1 MTQIPSPGSERL
13 IARYLPYSHHVT
25 EQIVACDNLQY
36 LAVIRVAGRSPDAH
50 STQER
55 HDWIEALHNVL
66 RGLPLGTVGLYSH
79 IVRRRVTE
87 YPQSRFAQAFA
98 EQFDQAYRATFDAKG
113 LMVNDLYL
121 SLLVHPVADPVMGTF
136 ANLEKADTKRL
147 AQWQAESIDRL
158 QNLLRAMTAALSRY
172 DPTVL
177 GIVDRNGYA
186 FSEIAE
192 FLSLLCNGS
201 HHAIPITRDRLG
213 TNICR
218 ARPVFSRYG
227 ELGELR
233 TVTGSR
239 LFGMIELRD
248 YPEQTRP
255 GHLDVLLDQPY
266 EFVLTQSWGSFTGA
280 AAKGLVRKHRKLL
293 ADSNDAAHSQLTQL
307 DQAMDDLTS
316 GRLGLGD
323 HHATLLLFGSDTNSV
338 RQSMANTISALAE
351 VALVAKPLERALEA
365 GFWAQ
370 LPGNWAWRP
379 RPVPI
384 TSYNLL
390 CLSSLHNQMTGKPAG
405 NPWGPAVTMLKT
417 RTGSPFFFNFHA
429 STDDVDE
436 LGKRRPGNTMLIG
449 MTGTG
454 KTVLQGM
461 LLTQAQ
467 KFNAT
472 CVVWDKDRGMQVLI
486 MALGGRYFKLR
497 LGESTGWNPF
507 QMPPTKGNVA
517 FMRRLVVFL
526 AERRGEPLTT
536 AQHGEVTRAI
546 EQMTTGIDLESRG
559 LSMLTTLLPNP
570 YSEDSAGSV
579 HARLLPWCHGG
590 EYGWVFDNPQD
601 ALNLDST
608 SGKAAILGFDLTE
621 LLDDDDA
628 RGAATLYL
636 RHRINALHDGRRII
650 NLFDECQH
658 PLKDAHFQADMQD
671 ASRTIRKK
679 NGVLAFATQEPG
691 AILTNPVGPSLI
703 QQAATLIFL
712 PNPQA
717 KREDYVEGFGLTPAE
732 FELIRQLGEASRQFV
747 IKQGGN
753 VTVASLDLSG
763 CENELLVFSGSTDM
777 AEAAEQAVAKAGSDP
792 ADWLPV
798 YLNTV
803 KSNRRLVEPSLP
815 IRPAESMHAM

>member
-1 MTQIPSPGSERL
+1 MNSSPAFAHERL
-13 IARYLPYSHHVT
+13 ISRYLPYSHHVT
-25 EQIVACDNLQY
+25 KQIMACDNLQY
-36 LAVIRVAGRSPDAH
+36 LAVIRVAGRSPDAYNAN
-50 STQER
+50 ER
-55 HDWIEALHNVL
+55 REWIEALHNVV
-66 RGLPLGTVGLYSH
+66 RGLPLGSVGLYSH

-87 YPQSRFAQAFA
+87 YPQSLFNQPFA
-98 EQFDQAYRATFDAKG
+98 ERFDRAYRATFDASG

-121 SLLVHPVADPVMGTF
+121 SLLSHPVADPVMGVF
-136 ANLEKADTKRL
+136 ANLEKADGARL
-147 AQWQAESIDRL
+147 AQWQAESIERL
-158 QNLLRAMTAALSRY
+158 QNSLRAMTAALTRY
-172 DPTVL
+172 DPMVL
-177 GIVDRNGYA
+177 SIVDRDGYA
-186 FSEIAE
+186 FSQVAE
-192 FLSLLCNGS
+192 FLGLLCNGV
-201 HHAIPITRDRLG
+201 HYPVPITRDRIGDNL
-213 TNICR
+213 CQ

-227 ELGELR
+227 EIGELR
-233 TVTGSR
+233 SVTGSR

-248 YPEQTRP
+248 YPEETRP

-293 ADSNDAAHSQLTQL
+293 ADSNDAARSQLSQL

-323 HHATLLLFGSDTNSV
+323 HHASLLLFGHDTDSL
-338 RQSMANTISALAE
+338 RQHMANTIGALAE
-351 VALVAKPLERALEA
+351 VALVAKPLDRALEA

-390 CLSSLHNQMTGKPAG
+390 CLSSLHNQMTGKPTG

-472 CVVWDKDRGMQVLI
+472 CVVWDKDQGMQVLI
-486 MALGGRYFKLR
+486 MALGGRYFNLR
-497 LGESTGWNPF
+497 LGEPTGWNPF
-507 QMPPTKGNVA
+507 QMPPTKSNIA
-517 FMRRLVVFL
+517 FMRRLVVYL
-526 AERRGEPLTT
+526 AERRGEPLNT
-536 AQHGEVTRAI
+536 AQHSEVTRAV
-546 EQMTTGIDLESRG
+546 EQMSSGIDVKSRG

-570 YSEDSAGSV
+570 YSEDSAASV
-579 HARLLPWCHGG
+579 HARLLPWCQGG
-590 EYGWVFDNPQD
+590 EYGWVFDNPHD
-601 ALNLDST
+601 ALNLET
-608 SGKAAILGFDLTE
+608 RPREPAIIGFDLTE
-621 LLDDDDA
+621 LLDDDDV

-636 RHRINALHDGRRII
+636 RHQVNGLHDGRRII

-658 PLKDAHFQADMQD
+658 PLKDAHFQDDMQD

-691 AILTNPVGPSLI
+691 AILNNPVGPSLI

-717 KREDYVEGFGLTPAE
+717 KRAEYVDGFGLTPAE

-753 VTVASLDLSG
+753 VTVASLDLSD
-763 CENELLVFSGSTDM
+763 CEDELLVFSGSTDM
-777 AEAAEQAVAKAGSDP
+777 AEVAEEAMAKAGPDP
-792 ADWLPV
+792 KDWLPL
-798 YLNTV
+798 YLSTV
-803 KSNRRLVEPSLP
+803 KKNR
-815 IRPAESMHAM
+815 AMNSAVQTANT

>member
-1 MTQIPSPGSERL
+1 MTPTSSLGPERL
-13 IARYLPYSHHVT
+13 SARYLPYSHHVT
-25 EQIVACDNLQY
+25 NQIVACDNLEY

-50 STQER
+50 SPQER
-55 HDWIEALHNVL
+55 LEWIEALHNVL
-66 RGLPLGTVGLYSH
+66 RGLALGTLGLYSH
-79 IVRRRVTE
+79 IVRRRITE
-87 YPQSRFAQAFA
+87 YPESQFAQPFA
-98 EQFDQAYRATFDAKG
+98 AQFDRAYRATFDADG

-121 SLLVHPVADPVMGTF
+121 SVLVHPVADPVMGTF
-136 ANLEKADTKRL
+136 ASLEKADPGRL
-147 AQWQAESIDRL
+147 AQWQAESIERL

-177 GIVDRNGYA
+177 GIVDRRGYA
-186 FSEIAE
+186 FSETAE
-192 FLSLLCNGS
+192 FLGLLCNGY
-201 HHAIPITRDRLG
+201 HHPVPITRDRLG
-213 TNICR
+213 ASLCM

-233 TVTGSR
+233 RVTGSR

-280 AAKGLVRKHRKLL
+280 ASKGLVRRHRKLL
-293 ADSNDAAHSQLTQL
+293 ADSNDAAHSQLDQL

-323 HHATLLLFGSDTNSV
+323 HHASLLLFGHDANAV
-338 RQSMANTISALAE
+338 RQGMSNIISTLAE

-370 LPGNWAWRP
+370 LPGNWSWRP

-461 LLTQAQ
+461 LLAQAQ

-472 CVVWDKDRGMQVLI
+472 CVVWDKDQGMQVLI

-497 LGESTGWNPF
+497 LGENTGWNPF
-507 QMPPTKGNVA
+507 QMPATKGNVA
-517 FMRRLVVFL
+517 FMRRLVVYL
-526 AERRGEPLTT
+526 AELRGEPLGTV
-536 AQHGEVTRAI
+536 QRNEVARAVEEMTLGI
-546 EQMTTGIDLESRG
+546 ELHHRS

-570 YSEDSAGSV
+570 YGDTHAASV
-579 HARLLPWCHGG
+579 HTRLLPWCQGG
-590 EYGWVFDNPQD
+590 EYGWVFDNPRD
-601 ALNLDST
+601 ALSLDT
-608 SGKAAILGFDLTE
+608 SASDAAILGFDLTE
-621 LLDDDDA
+621 LLDDGDV

-636 RHRINALHDGRRII
+636 RHRINALHDGRRMI

-658 PLKDAHFQADMQD
+658 PLKDAHFQEDMQD

-717 KREDYVEGFGLTPAE
+717 KARDYIEGFGLTPAE
-732 FELIRQLGEASRQFV
+732 FALIRQMGEASRQFV

-763 CENELLVFSGSTDM
+763 CEDELLVFSGSPDM
-777 AEAAEQAVAKAGSDP
+777 AELAEQAIAQVGTHPS
-792 ADWLPV
+792 DWLPV
-798 YLNTV
+798 YLDAV
-803 KSNRRLVEPSLP
+803 KHSRRAVHS
-815 IRPAESMHAM
+815 

>member
-1 MTQIPSPGSERL
+1 MTCAPALGPERL
-13 IARYLPYSHHVT
+13 AASYLPYSHHVT
-25 EQIVACDNLQY
+25 HQIIACDNLEY

-50 STQER
+50 SAQER
-55 HDWIEALHNVL
+55 HEWIEALHNVL

-87 YPQSRFAQAFA
+87 YPQSRFAQPFA
-98 EQFDQAYRATFDAKG
+98 AQFDHAYRATFDANG

-121 SLLVHPVADPVMGTF
+121 SVLVHPVADPVMGTF
-136 ANLEKADTKRL
+136 ASLEKADASRL

-172 DPTVL
+172 DPAVL

-186 FSEIAE
+186 FSETAE
-192 FLSLLCNGS
+192 FLGLLCNGS
-201 HHAIPITRDRLG
+201 HHPVPITRDRLG
-213 TNICR
+213 TSLSM

-233 TVTGSR
+233 SVTGSR

-255 GHLDVLLDQPY
+255 GHLDVLLDQPC

-307 DQAMDDLTS
+307 DEAMDDLTS

-323 HHATLLLFGSDTNSV
+323 HHATLLLFGHDANSV
-338 RQSMANTISALAE
+338 RQSMANTISTLAE

-370 LPGNWAWRP
+370 LPGNWSWRP

-390 CLSSLHNQMTGKPAG
+390 CLSSLHNQMTGKPTG

-472 CVVWDKDRGMQVLI
+472 CVVWDKDQGMQVLV

-497 LGESTGWNPF
+497 LGEPTDWNPF

-517 FMRRLVVFL
+517 FMRRLVVYL
-526 AERRGEPLTT
+526 AERRSDPLNT
-536 AQHGEVTRAI
+536 AQHGEITRAV
-546 EQMTTGIDLESRG
+546 EQMTTGIDLHSRS

-570 YSEDSAGSV
+570 YTAGNTGSV
-579 HARLLPWCHGG
+579 HARLLPWCQGG
-590 EYGWVFDNPQD
+590 EYGWVFDNPRD
-601 ALNLDST
+601 ALTPDT
-608 SGKAAILGFDLTE
+608 DAADAAILGFDLTE
-621 LLDDDDA
+621 LLDDGDV

-658 PLKDAHFQADMQD
+658 PLKDAHFQQDMQD

-691 AILTNPVGPSLI
+691 AILGNPVGPSLI

-717 KREDYVEGFGLTPAE
+717 KARDYIEGFGLTPAE

-763 CENELLVFSGSTDM
+763 CEDELLVFSGSPDM
-777 AEAAEQAVAKAGSDP
+777 AEAAEHAVAQAGANP
-792 ADWLPV
+792 ANWLPV

-803 KSNRRLVEPSLP
+803 KQSRQAIN
-815 IRPAESMHAM
+815 AF

>member
-1 MTQIPSPGSERL
+1 MNHPQSLGPERL
-13 IARYLPYSHHVT
+13 TARYLPYSHHVT
-25 EQIVACDNLQY
+25 DQIVACDNLQY

-50 STQER
+50 SVQER
-55 HDWIEALHNVL
+55 HEWIEALHNVL
-66 RGLPLGTVGLYSH
+66 RGLPLGSVGLYAH

-87 YPQSRFAQAFA
+87 YPQSRFAQPFA
-98 EQFDQAYRATFDAKG
+98 TQFDQAYRATFDANG

-136 ANLEKADTKRL
+136 ANLEKADAVRL
-147 AQWQAESIDRL
+147 AQWQAESIERL
-158 QNLLRAMTAALSRY
+158 QNLIRAMSAALVRY

-177 GIVDRNGYA
+177 SVVDRNGYA
-186 FSEIAE
+186 FSETAE
-192 FLSLLCNGS
+192 FLGLLCNGN
-201 HHAIPITRDRLG
+201 HQPVPITRDRLSA
-213 TNICR
+213 NLCM

-233 TVTGSR
+233 GVNGSR

-255 GHLDVLLDQPY
+255 GHLDVLLDQPC

-280 AAKGLVRKHRKLL
+280 AAKALVRRHRKLL
-293 ADSNDAAHSQLTQL
+293 ADSNDAAHSQLAQL
-307 DQAMDDLTS
+307 DDAMDDLTS

-323 HHATLLLFGSDTNSV
+323 HHATLLLFGRDADTV

-351 VALVAKPLERALEA
+351 VGLVAKPLERALEA

-370 LPGNWAWRP
+370 LPGNWSWRP

-429 STDDVDE
+429 STVDVDE

-472 CVVWDKDRGMQVLI
+472 CVVWDKDQGMQVLI

-507 QMPPTKGNVA
+507 QMEPTKGNVA
-517 FMRRLVVFL
+517 FMRRLVVYL
-526 AERRGEPLTT
+526 AERRGEPLST
-536 AQHGEVTRAI
+536 AQHGEVTRAV
-546 EQMTTGIDLESRG
+546 EQMTTGIEIGSRS

-570 YSEDSAGSV
+570 YSADATDSV
-579 HARLLPWCHGG
+579 HARLLPWCQGG
-590 EYGWVFDNPQD
+590 EYGWVFDNPRD
-601 ALNLDST
+601 ALTLDVEP
-608 SGKAAILGFDLTE
+608 SGDAERNGANKAAILGFDLTE
-621 LLDDDDA
+621 LLDDDDV

-636 RHRINALHDGRRII
+636 RHRVNALHDGRRII

-658 PLKDAHFQADMQD
+658 PLKDRHFQDDMQD

-717 KREDYVEGFGLTPAE
+717 KPKDYIEGFGLTPAE

-763 CENELLVFSGSTDM
+763 CEDELLVFSGSPDM
-777 AEAAEQAVAKAGSDP
+777 AEAAEQAVAQVGDNTT
-792 ADWLPV
+792 DWLPI

-803 KSNRRLVEPSLP
+803 KRGRQS
-815 IRPAESMHAM
+815 A